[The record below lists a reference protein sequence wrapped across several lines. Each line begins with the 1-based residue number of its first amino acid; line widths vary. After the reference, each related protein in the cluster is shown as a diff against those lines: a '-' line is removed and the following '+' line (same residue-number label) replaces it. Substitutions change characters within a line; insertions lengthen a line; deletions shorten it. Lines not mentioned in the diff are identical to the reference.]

1 MKLLKNC
8 YNALPNT
15 GKVIVLEQI
24 LPIYA
29 DIAPFFQEKSL
40 SDMLMMTQ
48 TPGGKERMQQE
59 LFALAFGAGFKG
71 ISIAGRV
78 CNTLVLEFIKN

>member
-1 MKLLKNC
+1 
-8 YNALPNT
+8 
-15 GKVIVLEQI
+15 
-24 LPIYA
+24 
-29 DIAPFFQEKSL
+29 
-40 SDMLMMTQ
+40 MLMMTQ

-78 CNTLVLEFIKN
+78 CNTIVLEFIKYYPTEIRQ